1 MQIHVLGDSIVTAY
15 GSDENNFIG
24 GWGDHLNSFFKNEVP
39 VFVYA
44 EGGRS
49 SRSFLNEGRFI
60 NYGIFSK
67 DKFPYGMGPA
77 YDRICPGDY
86 VLMQFCHN
94 DDESKG
100 YGTYVDR
107 LTPLGIPDGHG
118 IYPTVVPDEQ
128 MKVSTGEIPPEYV
141 TLLRKNGMTE
151 QEIAVYE
158 RKYRELIAQYGE
170 KYWSYDCGATYKD
183 I

>member
-86 VLMQFCHN
+86 VLMSQ
-94 DDESKG
+94 
-100 YGTYVDR
+100 
-107 LTPLGIPDGHG
+107 
-118 IYPTVVPDEQ
+118 
-128 MKVSTGEIPPEYV
+128 
-141 TLLRKNGMTE
+141 
-151 QEIAVYE
+151 
-158 RKYRELIAQYGE
+158 
-170 KYWSYDCGATYKD
+170 
-183 I
+183 

>member
-24 GWGDHLNSFFKNEVP
+24 GWGDHLDSFFKKEVP
-39 VFVYA
+39 VLVYA

-49 SRSFLNEGRFI
+49 SRSFLNEGRFM

-67 DKFPYGMGPA
+67 DEFPYGMGPA

-107 LTPLGIPDGHG
+107 MTPLGKPDSHG

-128 MKVSTGEIPPEYV
+128 MKVSTGQLPSEYAA
-141 TLLRKNGMTE
+141 LLRKNGMTE

-158 RKYRELIAQYGE
+158 RKYRELILQ
-170 KYWSYDCGATYKD
+170 
-183 I
+183 